1 MRALRLRDATELVTL
16 GMFFYSLIYLVAWG
30 SPSPLRRIFI
40 RCFFDYANGTAFLT
54 IAATPAEACL
64 SCPIVRLYFT
74 LFALSRWRL
83 PGLRRSTLPDAVI
96 LKRFAIDFLVFCIF
110 FWIKKVL
117 YPIRLKFSVKK
128 KKRFFWN
135 FSHFGLQIKHVKFQK
150 PYFFNIVYAPYKLAN
165 FFIIGGKRRAI
176 NMSGY
181 LAHTQKFATQY
192 SPPAKTFC
200 RR

>member
-64 SCPIVRLYFT
+64 SCPIVRLCFT

-128 KKRFFWN
+128 KKRFFGI
-135 FSHFGLQIKHVKFQK
+135 FHTLDC
-150 PYFFNIVYAPYKLAN
+150 KLSTLSSQN
-165 FFIIGGKRRAI
+165 RIFLILYMRRI
-176 NMSGY
+176 S
-181 LAHTQKFATQY
+181 LRIFL
-192 SPPAKTFC
+192 
-200 RR
+200 